1 MDSKIE
7 NVMDVTAAHPEDP
20 GRQAAL
26 AKGIGMIQVKNAIAG
41 VLFAAGIIL
50 AGSDGDWFPW
60 INLAGIGILAGVTY
74 YANIAHRRAPW
85 R

>member
-1 MDSKIE
+1 
-7 NVMDVTAAHPEDP
+7 MDVTAAHPEDP
-20 GRQAAL
+20 GRQPAL
-26 AKGIGMIQVKNAIAG
+26 AKGIGMIQVKNALAG
-41 VLFAAGIIL
+41 TLFATGIIL

-60 INLAGIGILAGVTY
+60 INWAGIGILALVTY